1 MDTPET
7 RLRSLGL
14 TLPAAPRPAGLYK
27 PALRV
32 DQFLYVSGHVSVG
45 PDGTRLVGRVGADL
59 TLEQA
64 TLAARAAGL
73 AVLATIRESL
83 GSLDHVTQ
91 VVRLFGM
98 VNATPDFE
106 QHALVVNGCS
116 ELFAEVFGHERGVG
130 VRSSAGMSSLPGN
143 AAVEVEAIFATS
155 V

>member
-14 TLPAAPRPAGLYK
+14 TLPPASKPAGLYK

-32 DQFLYVSGHVSVG
+32 GQLLFVSGHVSVG
-45 PDGTRLVGRVGADL
+45 VDGSRLTGRVGANL
-59 TLEQA
+59 TLDQA
-64 TLAARAAGL
+64 QMAARAAGL
-73 AVLATIRESL
+73 AVLATVRQAL

-116 ELFAEVFGHERGVG
+116 ELFSEVFGDERGVG

-155 V
+155 A